1 MNSLFEFVPVMGQEG
16 DPATAAWGILLRV
29 TALLLAAG
37 LVALALHRSS
47 AALRHWVWTL
57 SLVGTLLIP
66 LGYWAFPAWQWAV
79 LPRPQASVSESPSPP
94 DNSTAE
100 PMQFAGVPPAE
111 MSPSA
116 ANAPAFFDLPK
127 DVYSKASEASGQP
140 LTSVTPTRSSS
151 PRTQWTWP
159 MIFAGIWILGTCLSL
174 AWLSVGVLGAWIVAR
189 SATPA
194 SDSRWQAI
202 LRELLAACD
211 RRRRVTVREST
222 RVSVPM
228 TWGLFRP
235 VILVPAAGEAW
246 SEATR
251 RSVLLHE
258 LGHVRRGDWLT
269 HLLGR
274 TACAVYWFH
283 PLVWAAAAR
292 LRKTGEQAADDVVL
306 SSNVAPSNYAE
317 HLVGIAAGMR
327 GLNPFAHAALPMAS
341 PSDLTSRVQAIL
353 DPRRNRRSLTRRT
366 CYVLTA
372 LAATVLIPCALL
384 RLGYAE
390 VPDKASPVAEK
401 TAASLSDKIIAGVGW
416 RNVHVGM
423 TREYLIEALGKP
435 DGDPNSNILNWAK
448 RHIQC
453 TFHRGS
459 PVVTEV
465 RFNKG
470 FQWPLENGVKLG
482 SSGDA
487 VLKLY
492 GEPAHVINGPDGAK
506 EYEYSTKGI
515 LFWTHR
521 GVIVQIVVFKPYS
534 PHTEKTAAVPS
545 DKIIAGVGWRNV
557 RLGMSR
563 KDLIEA
569 LGKPDG
575 DPDSN
580 ILNWAKRHIQCT
592 FHQGS
597 PVVSEVRFNKGFQ
610 WPLENGVKLGS
621 SGDAVLKLYGEP
633 AHVINGPDGAKE
645 YEYSTKG
652 ILFWTH
658 QGVVVQ
664 IVVFKPYSPR
674 LDAARKPAANKAS
687 PTGTAKRFE
696 LLVVGPDG
704 KPVPHASV
712 EIRGSVKPAADW
724 IEVGKFVKPGPYGTF
739 CETDDAGRF
748 VLKLPKPPKHFS
760 VSIKRPG
767 FGPYWAAW
775 DSSSHPQPV
784 PATFTAKLDA
794 AWTVG
799 GVVVDED
806 GAPVEGA
813 TVYVSI
819 EYKKRSGDSHQLG
832 VGGGPKT
839 DADGR
844 WTFPFVPVSKR
855 EAYVSINHPDYA
867 PNHRRLAR
875 AESDVKPG
883 DQPTARIMLKRGL
896 KVTGRVTDESGKP
909 IVGAKVRTQ
918 FFNDLR
924 RTMTG
929 DDGTYLLVGCEPR
942 MTRIIVSASGKA
954 RDFKEVLIGPDM
966 EPVDFAMKPGGKIRI
981 RALDMQGNP
990 IARTRV
996 FFQQWRGSIE
1006 YWEFEDVNQYAD
1018 AQGVWE
1024 WDEAPL
1030 DEIRADICPPGGMS
1044 LLAQPL
1050 IAREKEYVFRLSPA
1064 LVISGDVTDA
1074 STGTPVKKFR
1084 VIPGTRSGKP
1094 TWMNWARDEGFE
1106 ATDGHYELRSDR
1118 GEQAHFV
1125 RIEADGYEVAVS
1137 RDVKSDEGN
1146 VRIDFKLKPAA
1157 DIAATLL
1164 TPSGKPAGGAEIALG
1179 IAGSQICV
1187 KNGAI
1192 SNVSTYAARY
1202 EADNGGRFRF
1212 PAQDSDFQFVIV
1224 HPSGFAYLKSTDGAV
1239 PKTIRLTPWARVEGT
1254 FRAGKRVVPDALITL
1269 HTDALRSYGPDVPN
1283 IYSDYD
1289 STTGPGGRFVFDRVL
1304 PGKGW
1309 IGRNLLLLVGQ
1320 GAMEVT
1326 SSKRV
1331 PASYTAGETTEVTL
1345 GGDGRA
1351 VIGKL
1356 APPADFK
1363 GKVLWNFA
1371 LVSVEIDLAPPKSPS
1386 PPADVGD
1393 DIKRRKAWWEAWQTT
1408 EEGKA
1413 WQAEYEAFNRRRN
1426 AVPTFTASVAR
1437 DGSFRIDDVPPGKYV
1452 LSVRFNGPNRG
1463 ELAVLHHRF
1472 AMPDTDTSEPL
1483 DLETVLLK
1491 TRLSGIPIPPAQVKG
1506 AED

>member
-1 MNSLFEFVPVMGQEG
+1 MNSLFEFVPVVGQDG

-29 TALLLAAG
+29 TVLLLAAG

-79 LPRPQASVSESPSPP
+79 LPRPQSSVSEPPSPR

-100 PMQFAGVPPAE
+100 PMQSAELSPAE
-111 MSPSA
+111 MSPGA
-116 ANAPAFFDLPK
+116 AGAPAFSDLPK
-127 DVYSKASEASGQP
+127 DVTFRASEAFGQP
-140 LTSVTPTRSSS
+140 VTSVTPARSAS
-151 PRTQWTWP
+151 PRTPWTWP
-159 MIFAGIWILGTCLSL
+159 VLLGTAWILGTCLSL
-174 AWLSVGVLGAWIVAR
+174 AWLSVGVVGAWIVAR
-189 SATPA
+189 SAAPA

-202 LRELLAACD
+202 LSELLAACD
-211 RRRRVTVREST
+211 CRRRVTVRET
-222 RVSVPM
+222 ARVSVPM

-258 LGHVRRGDWLT
+258 LGHIRRGDWLT

-274 TACAVYWFH
+274 VACAVYWFH
-283 PLVWAAAAR
+283 PLVWIAAGR

-341 PSDLTSRVQAIL
+341 PSDLTSRVRAIL

-366 CYVLTA
+366 CYALTA

-390 VPDKASPVAEK
+390 APDKATPAAEK
-401 TAASLSDKIIAGVGW
+401 TAAA
-416 RNVHVGM
+416 
-423 TREYLIEALGKP
+423 
-435 DGDPNSNILNWAK
+435 
-448 RHIQC
+448 
-453 TFHRGS
+453 
-459 PVVTEV
+459 
-465 RFNKG
+465 
-470 FQWPLENGVKLG
+470 
-482 SSGDA
+482 
-487 VLKLY
+487 
-492 GEPAHVINGPDGAK
+492 
-506 EYEYSTKGI
+506 
-515 LFWTHR
+515 
-521 GVIVQIVVFKPYS
+521 
-534 PHTEKTAAVPS
+534 PS
-545 DKIIAGVGWRNV
+545 DKIIPGVGWRNV
-557 RLGMSR
+557 RVGMAR

-575 DPDSN
+575 DPESN

-621 SGDAVLKLYGEP
+621 PGDALLKLYGEP
-633 AHVINGPDGAKE
+633 EHVINGPDGAKE

-658 QGVVVQ
+658 RGVIVQ

-674 LDAARKPAANKAS
+674 LDAAKKPAAKKQS
-687 PTGTAKRFE
+687 STGTAKRFE

-704 KPVPHASV
+704 KPVPHAAI

-739 CETDDAGRF
+739 CEADGTGRL
-748 VLKLPKPPKHFS
+748 VVKLPKPPKRF
-760 VSIKRPG
+760 VASIKQPG

-784 PATFTAKLDA
+784 PAKFTAELDA

-819 EYKKRSGDSHQLG
+819 EYKKRPGDSHQLG

-844 WTFPFVPVSKR
+844 WSVPFVPVSKWD
-855 EAYVSINHPDYA
+855 AYVSINHPDFK
-867 PNHRRLAR
+867 PNRGQLSR
-875 AESDVKPG
+875 EEFGIEPG

-896 KVTGRVTDESGKP
+896 KITGRVTDESGKP
-909 IVGAKVRTQ
+909 IAGAKVWTK

-924 RTMTG
+924 RATTG
-929 DDGTYLLVGCEPR
+929 TDGTYSLVGCEPK
-942 MTRIIVSASGKA
+942 MTRIVVSAPGKA
-954 RDFKEVLIGPDM
+954 RDFKDVLVDPNM
-966 EPVDFAMKPGGKIRI
+966 EPVDFAMKPGGNIRI
-981 RALDMQGNP
+981 RALDAQGNP
-990 IARTRV
+990 IPKTRI
-996 FFQQWRGSIE
+996 FFQRWRGWIQ
-1006 YWEFEDVNQYAD
+1006 YFEFDGVNQYAD
-1018 AQGVWE
+1018 AEGVWE

-1030 DEIRADICPPGGMS
+1030 DEIKADICPPDGMT
-1044 LLAQPL
+1044 LVKQPL
-1050 IAREKEYVFRLSPA
+1050 IAREKEYVFRLSPP
-1064 LVISGDVTDA
+1064 LVISGNVTDA
-1074 STGTPVKKFR
+1074 STGKPVKKFR
-1084 VIPGTRSGKP
+1084 VVPGTRSGERNAP
-1094 TWMNWARDEGFE
+1094 PMNWARSESFE
-1106 ATDGHYELRSDR
+1106 ATGGRYELRLHR
-1118 GEQAHFV
+1118 GYPAHLV

-1137 RDVKSDEGN
+1137 RDVKSDEEN

-1157 DIAATLL
+1157 DVAATLL
-1164 TPSGKPAGGAEIALG
+1164 TPSGKPADGAKIALG
-1179 IAGSQICV
+1179 MAGSQICV
-1187 KNGAI
+1187 KNGVF
-1192 SNVSTYAARY
+1192 SNISTYAARY
-1202 EADNGGRFRF
+1202 DADAGGRFRF
-1212 PAQDSDFQFVIV
+1212 PAQDSDSQLVIV
-1224 HPSGFAYLKSTDGAV
+1224 HPSGFAYLKSTDG
-1239 PKTIRLTPWARVEGT
+1239 PIPETIRLTPWARVEGT
-1254 FRAGKRVVPDALITL
+1254 FRVGKRVVPNAPISLQ
-1269 HTDALRSYGPDVPN
+1269 TDALHSYGPDVPN
-1283 IYSDYD
+1283 ISTDYE
-1289 STTGPGGRFVFDRVL
+1289 STTGPEGRFVFERVF

-1309 IGRNLLLLVGQ
+1309 IGRNIPLLVDQ

-1331 PASYTAGETTEVTL
+1331 VVRLTAGDTTKVAL
-1345 GGDGRA
+1345 GGDGRV

-1363 GKVLWNFA
+1363 GKALGNFA
-1371 LVSVEIDLAPPKSPS
+1371 MVIMRSDPTPPESPS

-1393 DIKRRKAWWEAWQTT
+1393 DIKRLKAWWEAWNAT
-1408 EEGKA
+1408 EEGKEWHA
-1413 WQAEYEAFNRRRN
+1413 AQAAREERCN
-1426 AVPTFTASVAR
+1426 AAPFFTASVAR
-1437 DGSFRIDDVPPGKYV
+1437 DGSFRIDDVSPGKYL
-1452 LSVRFNGPNRG
+1452 LSVEFDGPNES

-1483 DLETVLLK
+1483 DLGTVVLK
-1491 TRLSGIPIPPAQVKG
+1491 ESLPGMPIPPARMNE